1 VLSIE
6 EKPVKPKSSYAVPGL
21 YFYDNDVVEIARNLL
36 PSSRGEL
43 EITGINEAYLQ
54 RGDLTVTVLP
64 RGTAWFDTGTFQGL
78 LEASQFVNVVEAR
91 QGLKI
96 GCVEEIAW
104 RNGWLT
110 DAQMSD
116 LADPLVK
123 SGYGAYL
130 HSVLADG
137 RVRP

>member
-1 VLSIE
+1 M
-6 EKPVKPKSSYAVPGL
+6 
-21 YFYDNDVVEIARNLL
+21 
-36 PSSRGEL
+36 
-43 EITGINEAYLQ
+43 
-54 RGDLTVTVLP
+54 LP

-78 LEASQFVNVVEAR
+78 LEASQFVHVIEAR

-110 DAQMSD
+110 DGELSD

-123 SGYGAYL
+123 SGYGTYL
-130 HSVLADG
+130 HQVLAEG
-137 RVRP
+137 RTRASGMAEG

>member
-1 VLSIE
+1 
-6 EKPVKPKSSYAVPGL
+6 
-21 YFYDNDVVEIARNLL
+21 
-36 PSSRGEL
+36 
-43 EITGINEAYLQ
+43 
-54 RGDLTVTVLP
+54 VLP

-110 DAQMSD
+110 DAELSD

-123 SGYGAYL
+123 SGYGTYL
-130 HSVLADG
+130 HNVLVEG
-137 RVRP
+137 RTRA